1 MKHRILIIETEIRLF
16 ASGSLKEKRQLRQKI
31 VDKLKASHNISVAET
46 KHQELWNIIGLTIAY
61 VALDQSAASQ
71 KATALENNIFGIL
84 EKDGSGEVSYFSSEI
99 I

>member
-31 VDKLKASHNISVAET
+31 ADKLKASHNISVAET
-46 KHQELWNIIGLTIAY
+46 RYQELWNMIGLTIAY

-71 KATALENNIFGIL
+71 KATTLENSICEIL
-84 EKDGSGEVSYFSSEI
+84 EQDGSGEISYFCSEI